1 MIIQQEVA
9 IKKRNFF
16 VHNIILIKKAD
27 INLNEQQ
34 SHRIDTDTFTYCNYG
49 TLSK

>member
-9 IKKRNFF
+9 INF